1 MKKINENHDEDNS
14 DKQMPAAGLVF
25 EKSFMS
31 ADLEQL
37 IGHCDHYELVDCF
50 KKWLPSHQPILEAG
64 SGSGRW
70 VGWFTKRGWQAAGLD
85 WSTTLCERARLAI
98 PEARFEVGDMREMP
112 FDSGEFG
119 AIVSLGAIE
128 HSPEGPMR
136 SLKEYYRVLRPGG
149 IAIITVPYLGPVRK
163 LMRFIGRPKMFV
175 KKNKLLRILFG
186 KNTGSRSFHDAQK
199 EIIAHYSADYL
210 MSENG
215 WEFFQYLFTK
225 PQMCAFLAEANFE
238 IIEEFVEFTEE
249 GILHNFGRIAGVF
262 DFEKGKASLSWA
274 GRILRKTLPASSTG
288 HMLCY
293 IVMKK

>member
-1 MKKINENHDEDNS
+1 MKKINKNPNEDNS

-37 IGHCDHYELVDCF
+37 IGHCDHYELVDFF
-50 KKWLPSHQPILEAG
+50 KKWLPTHQPILEAG

-70 VGWFTKRGWQAAGLD
+70 VGWFTKRGWQAVGLD

-128 HSPEGPMR
+128 HSPEGPLR
-136 SLKEYYRVLRPGG
+136 SLNEYYRVLKSGG
-149 IAIITVPYLGPVRK
+149 IAIITVPYLGSVRRWV
-163 LMRFIGRPKMFV
+163 RFMGSLKATA
-175 KKNKLLRILFG
+175 KQNKLIRTIFG
-186 KNTGSRSFHDAQK
+186 KVTGARSINEAKK
-199 EIIAHYSADYL
+199 EILAGYSADF
-210 MSENG
+210 MMTEHG
-215 WEFFQYLFTK
+215 VEFYQYVLTK
-225 PQMCAFLAEANFE
+225 PQMRAFLNCAKLE
-238 IIEEFVEFTEE
+238 IIEEFVEFWDE
-249 GILHNFGRIAGVF
+249 GILHNFGRISGRYNEELGAVQF
-262 DFEKGKASLSWA
+262 SAIGKL
-274 GRILRKTLPASSTG
+274 LRKLIPLDATG

-293 IVMKK
+293 IVIKH